1 MSGFRVVF
9 KPAVLS
15 SSRTTGEGFVSNT
28 RVNVCTAMGRAT
40 RIWKKTTCKVAHRT
54 SPGPITFFSDRL
66 IGISLKLVLP
76 TPDEMAIP
84 YFLPLGVEPHGI
96 RRV

>member
-1 MSGFRVVF
+1 MSGSRVVF
-9 KPAVLS
+9 KPAVPS

-28 RVNVCTAMGRAT
+28 RVNVCTATGRAT
-40 RIWKKTTCKVAHRT
+40 RIWKKMACKVAHRM
-54 SPGPITFFSDRL
+54 SPGPIAFFSDRL
-66 IGISLKLVLP
+66 IGISLKP

-84 YFLPLGVEPHGI
+84 YFLPSGVKPHGI